1 MNYTITHKN
10 ESVVLKKFNLC
21 MGYLFAVNVHADIG
35 QLNILPI
42 AHKNDVRII
51 VLKYLRLLRRKNLQ
65 YREG

>member
-42 AHKNDVRII
+42 AHKNI